1 MKTNIDNVLND
12 IQLHKFYENTFC
24 ALARYYNNVI
34 DTIQICDTAFYDIN
48 SIEQFKKL
56 CVQSLLENK
65 IRHHNLS
72 PFQRKRIISMDYVV
86 NIICAG
92 KFVNRDL
99 TKTLFTLYDNHS
111 IQHFYYSETSFY
123 LCDI

>member
-34 DTIQICDTAFYDIN
+34 DTIQI
-48 SIEQFKKL
+48 
-56 CVQSLLENK
+56 
-65 IRHHNLS
+65 
-72 PFQRKRIISMDYVV
+72 
-86 NIICAG
+86 
-92 KFVNRDL
+92 
-99 TKTLFTLYDNHS
+99 TLYDNHS
-111 IQHFYYSETSFY
+111 IQHFYYGEIPFY